1 MAYDAGTDAG
11 PLQLNF
17 TTIASNFVAGG
28 VPASKLY
35 LGFEPG
41 EQAGGGAW
49 EGQDADLKWAADAK
63 AAGLA
68 GTFVW
73 AINPDAGSAG
83 AAAAPKLAAALK
95 QATGAGWPARFG
107 PPPTYSK
114 VDAATGWLP

>member
-1 MAYDAGTDAG
+1 M
-11 PLQLNF
+11 
-17 TTIASNFVAGG
+17 
-28 VPASKLY
+28 PASKLY

-83 AAAAPKLAAALK
+83 AAAAPKLAATLK
-95 QATGAGWPARFG
+95 QATGAGWPARSA
-107 PPPTYSK
+107 PCHRRPRRRKISALPTSK
-114 VDAATGWLP
+114 PCHASAPTEIP

>member
-1 MAYDAGTDAG
+1 MGGREEGTAV
-11 PLQLNF
+11 
-17 TTIASNFVAGG
+17 ASF
-28 VPASKLY
+28 
-35 LGFEPG
+35 
-41 EQAGGGAW
+41 
-49 EGQDADLKWAADAK
+49 
-63 AAGLA
+63 
-68 GTFVW
+68 TFVW

>member
-1 MAYDAGTDAG
+1 MTPSHPSAAA
-11 PLQLNF
+11 QLHDDRF
-17 TTIASNFVAGG
+17 QLRRGRRARVEAL
-28 VPASKLY
+28 PR
-35 LGFEPG
+35 FEPG